1 MRPARTDEGGWGL
14 PRAKRQEK
22 RLRPS
27 LRGTASSSLVISAS
41 CSLQRRSVTPRRLK
55 RTQGHAGTRGPA
67 RSHPAIDARRRI
79 AEALWS
85 HDSSYMRRSGDA
97 ARFRLLLPRRT
108 RGGRC
113 VSASTH
119 ASTSRMDWM
128 GCCSAVAFHGGFLAR
143 ILGDLG
149 ALENRYWGQRGSG
162 NSTTRSQSDDATSK
176 RKGGAAF
183 PRLLSGCHWIPFWT
197 RFW

>member
-1 MRPARTDEGGWGL
+1 MCVGL
-14 PRAKRQEK
+14 
-22 RLRPS
+22 
-27 LRGTASSSLVISAS
+27 
-41 CSLQRRSVTPRRLK
+41 
-55 RTQGHAGTRGPA
+55 
-67 RSHPAIDARRRI
+67 DARI
-79 AEALWS
+79 DFQNGLDGMLLS
-85 HDSSYMRRSGDA
+85 HFTED
-97 ARFRLLLPRRT
+97 
-108 RGGRC
+108 
-113 VSASTH
+113 
-119 ASTSRMDWM
+119 
-128 GCCSAVAFHGGFLAR
+128 FLRAR